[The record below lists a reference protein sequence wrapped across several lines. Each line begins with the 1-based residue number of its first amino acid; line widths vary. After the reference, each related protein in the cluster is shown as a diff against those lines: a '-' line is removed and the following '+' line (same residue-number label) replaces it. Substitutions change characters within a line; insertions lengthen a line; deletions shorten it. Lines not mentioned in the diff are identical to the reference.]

1 MTTTRYLI
9 ARVAQAF
16 GYVRKAQR
24 RGDAA
29 REMHLLRE
37 AEAFL
42 GFSIWENCKDIENLS
57 IEYWNLRK
65 LKKEHEDLQRK
76 INEAENKVAAAHEE
90 RDRIL
95 EITPETNQELIDQ
108 RTEKLSEIENLA
120 NKRDQIVAQ
129 GRDVRRIYVG
139 LKMKL
144 EVLNQESAPTEE
156 HQEEIQSVKKRLDEL
171 KTEFTELKNQRI
183 KVGQEIEQGDAEIDA
198 IDQQLK
204 EVRQD
209 RRLKASDSFQVIGD
223 YNKQLS
229 MLNSE
234 ISALETEMQKLYG
247 EIGRYVSRYYL
258 NDPQCAAASAT
269 QRTLADVMRALRRSI
284 VLNLRLSDHI

>member
-42 GFSIWENCKDIENLS
+42 GISIWESCKDIEKLS
-57 IEYWNLRK
+57 VEYWNLRK
-65 LKKEHEDLQRK
+65 LKKEHDNLQEK

-90 RDRIL
+90 RDHIL

-108 RTEKLSEIENLA
+108 RTEKLREIENLA
-120 NKRDQIVAQ
+120 TKRDQIVAH
-129 GRDVRRIYVG
+129 GRDVRRVYVG

-144 EVLNQESAPTEE
+144 EVLNQESAHPEE
-156 HQEEIQSVKKRLDEL
+156 HQDEIQAVKKRLDEL
-171 KTEFTELKNQRI
+171 KNEFTELKNQRI

-198 IDQQLK
+198 IDEQLK
-204 EVRQD
+204 QTRQD
-209 RRLKASDSFQVIGD
+209 RRLKASDSFHVIGEC
-223 YNKQLS
+223 NKQLS
-229 MLNSE
+229 VLHSE
-234 ISALETEMQKLYG
+234 IGSLETEMRKLYG
-247 EIGRYVSRYYL
+247 EIGRYVSRYYQ
-258 NDPQCAAASAT
+258 NDPQCAAASAPH
-269 QRTLADVMRALRRSI
+269 RTLADVMRALRRSI